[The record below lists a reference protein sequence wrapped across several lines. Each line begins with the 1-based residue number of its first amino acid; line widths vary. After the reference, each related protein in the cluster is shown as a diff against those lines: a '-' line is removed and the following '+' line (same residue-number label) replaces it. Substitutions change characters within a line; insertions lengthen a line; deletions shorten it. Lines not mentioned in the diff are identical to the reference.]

1 MIQLV
6 GKLRRKTPMQI
17 NKKDGSGKRDV
28 VKLSVEHEISRD
40 EGQADLILESL
51 FLDPD
56 KASKLTENEIVCL
69 DVRPYPSGKNVAYA
83 VIDVVTR
90 SPKTA

>member
-1 MIQLV
+1 M
-6 GKLRRKTPMQI
+6 PMQI
-17 NKKDGSGKRDV
+17 NKRDGSGKRDV
-28 VKLSVEHEISRD
+28 VKLMVEHEISRD

-56 KASKLTENEIVCL
+56 KATKLSEGENVCL

-83 VIDVVTR
+83 VINVLTR
-90 SPKTA
+90 PPKIA